1 MQENDA
7 EMSNKGF
14 TPTKQTKEE
23 ELPVACCKPIYY
35 KLKKLQIA
43 GVKVTSL
50 AQALNV
56 IKDFLDKEKAITI
69 TTFNAKLL

>member
-1 MQENDA
+1 MQKNNA

-23 ELPVACCKPIYY
+23 ELPVACYKPVYY
-35 KLKKLQIA
+35 ELRKLQIA

-50 AQALNV
+50 A
-56 IKDFLDKEKAITI
+56 
-69 TTFNAKLL
+69 